1 MQLQKLSRC
10 EACFLQPA
18 GLAVYGRHQAPVGE
32 IRALPLAARGIGGL
46 LVLHLP
52 QECERKGE
60 AGSDGYAPIQADGL
74 ANEADPSLKTAG
86 NDVTHPNFNEDKGLV
101 RSPRDGAV
109 LHPTTR

>member
-46 LVLHLP
+46 LVLPLP
-52 QECERKGE
+52 QECERKGA
-60 AGSDGYAPIQADGL
+60 AGSDGYAPIQAAGL
-74 ANEADPSLKTAG
+74 ANEADPSLQVRKSTRT
-86 NDVTHPNFNEDKGLV
+86 NSTHYC
-101 RSPRDGAV
+101 A
-109 LHPTTR
+109 TRMPYSA

>member
-46 LVLHLP
+46 LVLPLP

-74 ANEADPSLKTAG
+74 ANEADPSLQVAG
-86 NDVTHPNFNEDKGLV
+86 
-101 RSPRDGAV
+101 RSEERRVGKECVSTCRSRWSPS
-109 LHPTTR
+109 H

>member
-46 LVLHLP
+46 LVLPLP

-74 ANEADPSLKTAG
+74 ANEADPTLQAARSSERRAG
-86 NDVTHPNFNEDKGLV
+86 TECVSTC
-101 RSPRDGAV
+101 RSRGAP
-109 LHPTTR
+109 HDSKKN